1 YGDKST
7 PIKDPKTTRQT
18 GPVQDAQGSN
28 GKGEPGEPAG
38 RATESAP
45 GTEKAADEIDDL
57 LDAVDDG
64 TLDSDEWT
72 DDDFAGIEE
81 EGRKYNSRNAP
92 HYSVPGIKSLGGAER
107 AAVKRY
113 LDGREDKAGIVARLK
128 KLADTP
134 WARKTVQS
142 ILIR

>member
-18 GPVQDAQGSN
+18 GPVQDAEGSN
-28 GKGEPGEPAG
+28 GKGEPGESTG
-38 RATESAP
+38 RATESAR
-45 GTEKAADEIDDL
+45 EAQRDEVDDL

-81 EGRKYNSRNAP
+81 EGGKYNSRNAP

-142 ILIR
+142 MLIR